1 MIDNQKNA
9 HVLQEYL
16 SWLRDEMKKRLGQ
29 YFGPDSN
36 VVPVIPDPAVTPGNS
51 WVEAPIVKFINDN
64 QLDKEAQLLLVMAL
78 APHVNAVFYE
88 EVINEFLV
96 DKGDFPLIGCVK
108 GTQFR
113 GLLPTGDTFLFLLAG
128 TDLSARIEKMPYFSE
143 SHVFAKRHVLW
154 LEKPEQGEPVM
165 SGRIVLSQEYID
177 LFLTGSYAKPRFGND
192 FPAESITTPLD
203 WADLVVNPQTME
215 QLHEL
220 KKWLRVKDKLRATNK
235 RLKPGYRALF
245 YGPPGTG
252 KTLSA
257 CLLGKRDPAE
267 DPEGVAEDLDVFRID
282 LSLVVSKFIGETE
295 KNLSSLFDR
304 AEHKNWI
311 LFFDEADALFGKR
324 TNIRDAHDKYAN
336 QEIAYLLQRIENYN
350 GLVILAS
357 NFKNNIDPAFSRR
370 FQSIIQFPMPN
381 QAERLQLWKMILP
394 DNMMEKEGILERIA
408 AMHEISGASIIN
420 VAQYCFLKNMQYD
433 GQILPVSATDLEEG
447 LVREFNKE
455 GKIYK

>member
-1 MIDNQKNA
+1 MTDNTKNA
-9 HVLQEYL
+9 EVLQAYL
-16 SWLRDEMKKRLGQ
+16 TWLQAEMRKRLEQ
-29 YFGPDSN
+29 YFSTEKNDPLTEIILPGTSWPDAPLTQFITSN
-36 VVPVIPDPAVTPGNS
+36 GLNKD
-51 WVEAPIVKFINDN
+51 E
-64 QLDKEAQLLLVMAL
+64 QLLLIMAL
-78 APHVNAVFYE
+78 APHINAVFFE

-113 GLLPTGDTFLFLLAG
+113 GLLPTGETFLFLLAG
-128 TDLSARIEKMPYFSE
+128 LDLSSRIEKMTLLAE
-143 SHVFAKRHVLW
+143 EHLFAKRQILW
-154 LEKPEQGEPVM
+154 LEAPPEGEPTM
-165 SGRIVLSQEYID
+165 SGRLVLSQEYID
-177 LFLTGSYAKPRFGND
+177 LFLTGAHAKPRFGND
-192 FPAESITTPLD
+192 FPAESITTALD
-203 WADLVVNPQTME
+203 WEDLVLNAQTME
-215 QLHEL
+215 QLQEL
-220 KKWLRVKDKLRATNK
+220 KKWLRVKDKLITKNK

-257 CLLGKRDPAE
+257 CLLGKRDPANDTDE
-267 DPEGVAEDLDVFRID
+267 DFDVFRID

-295 KNLSSLFDR
+295 KNLSRLFDK

-324 TNIRDAHDKYAN
+324 TSIRDAHDKYAN

-370 FQSIIQFPMPN
+370 FQSIIQFPMPT
-381 QAERLQLWKMILP
+381 QVERLQLWKMILP
-394 DNMMEKEGILERIA
+394 DEMMQKEGILEKIA
-408 AMHEISGASIIN
+408 TTHEISGASIIN
-420 VAQYCFLKNMQYD
+420 VAQYCFLKNIQTD
-433 GQILPVSATDLEEG
+433 GRIEPVSANDVEEG
-447 LVREFNKE
+447 LIREFNKE

>member
-1 MIDNQKNA
+1 MKYNSKNA
-9 HVLQEYL
+9 QVLQEYL
-16 SWLRDEMKKRLGQ
+16 LWLHNEMSRRLSEYFKPGADLPVPASATGPELSWNRA
-29 YFGPDSN
+29 
-36 VVPVIPDPAVTPGNS
+36 PVT
-51 WVEAPIVKFINDN
+51 KFILENK
-64 QLDKEAQLLLVMAL
+64 LDKNEQLLLIMAL
-78 APHVNAVFYE
+78 APHINAVFFE
-88 EVINEFLV
+88 DVINEYLV

-113 GLLPTGDTFLFLLAG
+113 GMLPTGDTLLFLLG
-128 TDLSARIEKMPYFSE
+128 GLDLAERIKVMGLFSE
-143 SHVFAKRHVLW
+143 SHLFAKRQILW
-154 LEKPEQGEPVM
+154 LESPPDGEPVM
-165 SGRIVLSQEYID
+165 SGKIVLSQEFID
-177 LFLTGSYAKPRFGND
+177 LFLTGEYAKPRFGSD
-192 FPAESITTPLD
+192 FPAEGISTPLD
-203 WADLVVNPQTME
+203 WCDLVLNAQTME

-220 KKWLRVKDKLRATNK
+220 KKWLRLKDKLIHTNK

-257 CLLGKRDPAE
+257 CLLGKRDPADENQE
-267 DPEGVAEDLDVFRID
+267 DFDVFRID

-295 KNLSSLFDR
+295 KNLSRLFDK

-357 NFKNNIDPAFSRR
+357 NFRNNIDPAFSRR
-370 FQSIIQFPMPN
+370 FQSIIQFPMPGY
-381 QAERLQLWKMILP
+381 AERLQLWKMILP
-394 DNMMEKEGILERIA
+394 DEMMEKEGTINKVA
-408 AMHEISGASIIN
+408 AAHEISGASIIN
-420 VAQYCFLKNMQYD
+420 VAQYCFLKNMQHN
-433 GQILPVSATDLEEG
+433 GNITPISATDVEEG
-447 LVREFNKE
+447 LIREFNKE

>member
-1 MIDNQKNA
+1 MTDNKQNA
-9 HVLQEYL
+9 DVLQEYL
-16 SWLRDEMKKRLGQ
+16 SWLQDEMRKRLGR
-29 YFGPDSN
+29 YFGPETGE
-36 VVPVIPDPAVTPGNS
+36 VPVIPNPDATPGRS
-51 WVEAPIVKFINDN
+51 WTDAPIVRFINDN
-64 QLDKEAQLLLVMAL
+64 QLDKEAQLLLIMAL
-78 APHVNAVFYE
+78 APHINAVFFE
-88 EVINEFLV
+88 QVINEFLV

-108 GTQFR
+108 GIQFR

-128 TDLSARIEKMPYFSE
+128 MDLSARIDKMQYFSE
-143 SHVFAKRHVLW
+143 RHFFAKRQVLW
-154 LEKPEQGEPVM
+154 LDKPDEGEPTM
-165 SGRIVLSQEYID
+165 SGKIVMSQEYID
-177 LFLTGSYAKPRFGND
+177 LFLTGTYAKPRFGND

-203 WADLVVNPQTME
+203 WADLVVNAQAME
-215 QLHEL
+215 QLREL
-220 KKWLRVKDKLRATNK
+220 KKWLRLKDKLRATNK

-267 DPEGVAEDLDVFRID
+267 DPEGVLEDLDVFRID

-295 KNLSSLFDR
+295 KNLSSLFDK

-381 QAERLQLWKMILP
+381 PAERLQLWKMILP
-394 DNMMEKEGILERIA
+394 DHMMEREGILEKLA
-408 AMHEISGASIIN
+408 ATHEISGASIIN
-420 VAQYCFLKNMQYD
+420 VAQYCFLKNMQPG
-433 GQILPVSATDLEEG
+433 GQILPVSAVDLEEG

>member
-1 MIDNQKNA
+1 MIDNTKNA
-9 HVLQEYL
+9 AALQEYL
-16 SWLRDEMKKRLGQ
+16 SWLQTEMRKRLTQ
-29 YFGPDSN
+29 YFGAETGTTPM
-36 VVPVIPDPAVTPGNS
+36 IPDESIQPGNS
-51 WVEAPIVKFINDN
+51 WPDAPLAKFIHDN
-64 QLDKEAQLLLVMAL
+64 ELGQDAQLLLVMAL
-78 APHVNAVFYE
+78 APHINAVFFE
-88 EVINEFLV
+88 ELIHEHLV

-113 GLLPTGDTFLFLLAG
+113 GLLPTGDTLLFLLAG
-128 TDLSARIEKMPYFSE
+128 TDLSARISKMQLLSE
-143 SHVFAKRHVLW
+143 THIFAKRQVLW
-154 LEKPEQGEPVM
+154 VEKPEEGEPAM
-165 SGRIVLSQEYID
+165 SGKLVMSQEYID

-203 WADLVVNPQTME
+203 WPDLVLNAQTME

-220 KKWLRVKDKLRATNK
+220 KKWLRLKDKLRATNK

-267 DPEGVAEDLDVFRID
+267 DPDNTQEDFDVFRID

-295 KNLSSLFDR
+295 KNLSHLFDK

-394 DNMMEKEGILERIA
+394 DTMMEKEGILEKVSA
-408 AMHEISGASIIN
+408 THEISGASIIN
-420 VAQYCFLKNMQYD
+420 VAQYCFLKNMQPD
-433 GQILPVSATDLEEG
+433 GSISPVSAVDLEEG